1 MSCPQCRAEI
11 QGTPNYCGACG
22 RDLRTAAPA
31 VQPDDDVAGETRLPS
46 GFTRTLSTDLVT
58 KQIELRTQAKLAAL
72 VETRSYRPG
81 EIMIRQG
88 EPSRDLFLLNEGVVE
103 ISRQDGDDEIVLN
116 EIEPPYILGDV
127 AFLFGMPRTA
137 SARAKT
143 DVKVFV
149 VRYDELKAMLKE
161 LPPWMHPLLT
171 ALASD
176 MKSLHHK
183 AETLEKR
190 ASAAEAQTQSKS

>member
-1 MSCPQCRAEI
+1 
-11 QGTPNYCGACG
+11 
-22 RDLRTAAPA
+22 
-31 VQPDDDVAGETRLPS
+31 
-46 GFTRTLSTDLVT
+46 
-58 KQIELRTQAKLAAL
+58 
-72 VETRSYRPG
+72 
-81 EIMIRQG
+81 
-88 EPSRDLFLLNEGVVE
+88 
-103 ISRQDGDDEIVLN
+103 
-116 EIEPPYILGDV
+116 V

-190 ASAAEAQTQSKS
+190 VSAVEAQTHSKS